1 MLTECHDFIWIPIFM
16 DRWPMMTI
24 PKVYNPTYDGQHADP
39 GVHTH
44 WSQALVAGTNKL
56 QLTSGINNV

>member
-1 MLTECHDFIWIPIFM
+1 
-16 DRWPMMTI
+16 MMTI

-44 WSQALVAGTNKL
+44 WSQALVAGTNEL
-56 QLTSGINNV
+56 QLTSGTNNA